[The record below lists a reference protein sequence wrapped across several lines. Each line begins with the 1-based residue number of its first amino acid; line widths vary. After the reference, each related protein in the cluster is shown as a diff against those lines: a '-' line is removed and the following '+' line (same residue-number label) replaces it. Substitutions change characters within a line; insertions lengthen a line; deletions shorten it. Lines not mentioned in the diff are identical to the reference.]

1 MAEQLE
7 IWGVH
12 DPNISAQLALA
23 VKLDLF
29 RSETQ
34 FDVSCRFFESGTILP
49 EAFLQAAHKPFA
61 LTQTPITAIL
71 LHEKG
76 YQTKLLAPLADIAGT
91 QQVVIQES
99 SGIMAPR
106 DLEGKRI
113 GMARES
119 AVYLALRNMA
129 RDCHVDLDRLHFVH
143 LLPHEQIAAF
153 DAKTVDAIA
162 CWEPWT
168 AKACMKGGKFY
179 FSGKRSE
186 IPGLEGDVNWLV
198 NQSCLIVPDEHLRDR
213 ADQVLAI
220 LKVLQKTTELI
231 NDHRKEAT
239 KELIEF
245 FGMNR
250 IELMATMRKNSYSM
264 VFDNIF
270 RLGVL
275 GFRDFFYE
283 NGWIS
288 TKFSEQEL
296 YDTSLLQQIDPS
308 LIHLEDIVSQ
318 NVTIIEKSGIY
329 YRADMMWQHPEV
341 QLTFLLA
348 DDSRF
353 VRTCL
358 TQVVKI
364 VGGEIL
370 GEATTGSEAI
380 EMFAQLRPNF
390 VTMDLS
396 MPGISGVDAIQ
407 RIRQIDPDVNIV
419 VISGVNLEEVRTE
432 LFDLGVKIFITKPF
446 DPTLVAEI
454 IGLLLL

>member
-29 RSETQ
+29 RREAHL
-34 FDVSCRFFESGTILP
+34 DVSCRFFESGTILP
-49 EAFLQAAHKPFA
+49 EAFLQATRKPFA
-61 LTQTPITAIL
+61 LTQTPITSIL

-76 YQTKLLAPLADIAGT
+76 YRTKLLAPLADIAGT
-91 QQVVIQES
+91 QQVVIHES
-99 SGIMAPR
+99 SGILTPQ

-119 AVYLALRNMA
+119 AVYIALRNMA
-129 RDCHVDLDRLHFVH
+129 RDCHVDLNNVNFVH
-143 LLPHEQIAAF
+143 LLPHEQLAAF
-153 DAKTVDAIA
+153 EERSLDAMA

-168 AKACMKGGKFY
+168 AKARMKGGKLY
-179 FSGKRSE
+179 FSGTRSE
-186 IPGLEGDVNWLV
+186 IPGIEGDVNWLV
-198 NQSCLIVPDEHLRDR
+198 NQSCLIVPDEYVHSR
-213 ADQVLAI
+213 ADEVIAI
-220 LKVLQKTTELI
+220 LNVLRKTTDLI
-231 NDHRKEAT
+231 NYHRKEVA
-239 KELIEF
+239 KELSEF
-245 FGMNR
+245 FEMNR
-250 IELMATMRKNSYSM
+250 IELMATMRKNTYSM

-283 NGWIS
+283 HGWIS
-288 TKFSEQEL
+288 TKFPEQDL
-296 YDTSLLQQIDPS
+296 YSTALLQQVDPS
-308 LIHLEDIVSQ
+308 LIHLEDVVSQ
-318 NVTIIEKSGIY
+318 DVKIIEKSGIY
-329 YRADMMWQHPEV
+329 YRADMMLQNTDV
-341 QLTFLLA
+341 QLKFLLA

-358 TQVVKI
+358 RQVIKI
-364 VGGEIL
+364 VGGEIV

-380 EMFAQLRPNF
+380 EMFEQLRPNF

-396 MPGISGVDAIQ
+396 MPGMSGVDAIH

-419 VISGVNLEEVRTE
+419 VISGVDLEEVRRE
-432 LFDLGVKIFITKPF
+432 VFDLGVKIFITKPF
-446 DPTLVAEI
+446 DPVLVAEI